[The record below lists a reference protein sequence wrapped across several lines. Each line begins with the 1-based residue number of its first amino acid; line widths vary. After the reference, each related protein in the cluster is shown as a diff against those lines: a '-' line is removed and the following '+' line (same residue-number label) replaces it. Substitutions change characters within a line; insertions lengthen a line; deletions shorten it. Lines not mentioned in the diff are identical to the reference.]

1 MNPVGHVGVL
11 YSHGLP
17 PSPTHVLMLATF
29 AALAVALPLSV
40 VAAVGFR
47 DAPFGAMLKPLPPLI
62 AVHALLNAVGILH
75 VEIGAVAYLALSTL
89 AVALALLA
97 AVNGILLLTE
107 RRAV

>member
-1 MNPVGHVGVL
+1 MNSFGHVGIL
-11 YSHGLP
+11 YAHGLP
-17 PSPTHVLMLATF
+17 PSPAHVLMLVTF

-40 VAAVGFR
+40 IAALGFH

-62 AVHALLNAVGILH
+62 VVHALLNMVGILH
-75 VEIGAVAYLALSTL
+75 VDIGAVAYLALSTL
-89 AVALALLA
+89 AVALSLLA